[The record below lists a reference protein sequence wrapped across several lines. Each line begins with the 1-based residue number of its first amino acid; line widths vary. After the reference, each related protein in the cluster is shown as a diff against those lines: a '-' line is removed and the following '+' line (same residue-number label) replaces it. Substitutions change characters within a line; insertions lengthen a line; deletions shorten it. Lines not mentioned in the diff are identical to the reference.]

1 MSRYTQSIK
10 SILMENKQSGESIT
24 NLSDILAISKRAIFD
39 ITPLNVISADYRD
52 RLVLGFTI
60 HYMND
65 EIGLETPLLF
75 KFGLTDKIYNNAEYI
90 NSIFEMLDKQVLSD
104 YNVKSISGETHDTIA
119 DGGTIANTGTVATA
133 KTGDDTTK
141 HTGSATDGHT
151 GTNGVSEHIDD
162 ILTKSGS
169 EITGH
174 NTTDTTTTRGE
185 VVSTGGDK
193 YTEYTEGGDTSKSNA
208 GSYSLDTPQDNIE
221 NLRSSNAGG
230 TIPYDATGTGITA
243 ASESYMNYMT
253 AAGLSDST
261 TVNNSKARV
270 NHDGLLSREQTNDNT
285 TVTTTRGGTDSLGF
299 LSRQDDRDVQ
309 KTTTYNYNESEN
321 HTSNLQDKTEYN
333 SESTVT
339 NNTLQTKDNET
350 QKDGTS
356 EITETNSNV
365 NLEMIYRSMPLFNV
379 LWNLFDELFMSIY

>member
-10 SILMENKQSGESIT
+10 SILMENIQSGESIT

-52 RLVLGFTI
+52 RLVLGFTL

-151 GTNGVSEHIDD
+151 GTTGVSEHIDD
-162 ILTKSGS
+162 VLTKSGS
-169 EITGH
+169 EITSH
-174 NTTDTTTTRGE
+174 NTTDTTVTDGT
-185 VVSTGGDK
+185 VTSTGGDK
-193 YTEYTEGGDTSKSNA
+193 YTETTTGGDTSKSNA
-208 GSYSLDTPQDNIE
+208 GSYSLDAPQDE
-221 NLRSSNAGG
+221 LTNLRSNGSGN
-230 TIPYDATGTGITA
+230 PYDATGKGISA
-243 ASESYMNYMT
+243 ASESKMSYMT

-261 TVNNSKARV
+261 TVNSSSATV
-270 NHDGLLSREQTNDNT
+270 THDGLLSQEQTDDDT

-299 LSRQDDRDVQ
+299 SSRQDDRDVQ
-309 KTTTYNYNESEN
+309 KTTTNTYNETET

-356 EITETNSNV
+356 AITETNSNA

-379 LWNLFDELFMSIY
+379 LWDLFDELFMSIY